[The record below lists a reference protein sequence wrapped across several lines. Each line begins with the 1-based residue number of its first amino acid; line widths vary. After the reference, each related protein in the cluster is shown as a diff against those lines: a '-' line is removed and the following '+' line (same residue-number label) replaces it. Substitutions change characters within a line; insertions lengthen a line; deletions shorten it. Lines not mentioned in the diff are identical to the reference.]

1 MKDFNELNLCAP
13 LLEAL
18 SAEGYVTP
26 TPIQAQA
33 IPHLLEGKD
42 LLGIAQTGTGKTAA
56 FALPILHRLAE
67 NRRQAAPKTCRAL
80 ILSPTRELA
89 GQIAQ
94 SFRAYGRNLRLTST
108 VVYGGVG
115 MVPQIR
121 GLARGVDILIA
132 TPGRLMDH
140 MRQGT
145 VRLEAVECFVLD
157 EADRML
163 DMGFINDV
171 RRMVRV
177 LPKVRQNLFFSATM
191 PREIAGLAAELLTD
205 PVRVAVTPEAS
216 TVERV
221 VQHVIFVD
229 TPKKRSAL
237 TQVLADPAITRAMV
251 FTRTKRGADRVT
263 RHLQDGHIEAVAIHG
278 DKSQGQRERALSD
291 FRAGKAR
298 VLVATDIAA
307 RGIDV
312 DGVSH
317 VINYELPNVPESYVH
332 RIGRT
337 ARAGAEGVAI
347 SLCDR
352 EERAYLR
359 DIEKT
364 IRQRIPIMDGGAEI
378 AASAEVIHSPASTE
392 REERRGRDHRR
403 DGGHR
408 HHGGGGRG
416 SNGQGRDK
424 PRHSGHGGHDGGR
437 EQRHGHNAAA
447 ETRQPTPAAGPEEG
461 RRPHAHGQAHSKGP
475 RTEHGEGRNQ
485 RHGQGAGEGRNR
497 PHGHGPE
504 GGKPGKNGGKPRH
517 FKPKNRPPTGTE
529 MQVSSPQ
536 DRERGDDL
544 SKVVFLQPRSP
555 ENQGFPGGYRRRRAA
570 GNR

>member
-1 MKDFNELNLCAP
+1 MKDFNELRLCAP
-13 LLEAL
+13 ILEAL

-80 ILSPTRELA
+80 VLSPTRELA

-94 SFRAYGRNLRLTST
+94 SFRTYGRNLRLTST
-108 VVYGGVG
+108 VVFGGVG
-115 MVPQIR
+115 MVPQIK

-145 VRLEAVECFVLD
+145 VRLDAVECFVLD

-171 RRMVRV
+171 RRLVRV

-191 PREIAGLAAELLTD
+191 PKEIAGLASELLTD
-205 PVRVAVTPEAS
+205 PVRVSVTPAAS

-221 VQHVIFVD
+221 AQHVIFVD
-229 TPKKRSAL
+229 APKKRSAL

-263 RHLQDGHIEAVAIHG
+263 RHLQDGHIEAAAIHG
-278 DKSQGQRERALSD
+278 DKSQGQRERALAD
-291 FRAGKAR
+291 FRNGKAR

-317 VINYELPNVPESYVH
+317 VINYELPNMPESYVH

-352 EERAYLR
+352 EEREYLR
-359 DIEKT
+359 DIERT
-364 IRQRIPIMDGGAEI
+364 IRQRIPIMAGGPEI
-378 AASAEVIHSPASTE
+378 AASAENTPTPVVPE
-392 REERRGRDHRR
+392 REEGGRHHRGRSNGHRHA
-403 DGGHR
+403 GR
-408 HHGGGGRG
+408 HHGGHGRH
-416 SNGQGRDK
+416 NGH
-424 PRHSGHGGHDGGR
+424 RH
-437 EQRHGHNAAA
+437 EQRHGDEGERRHHGHEAGGEA
-447 ETRQPTPAAGPEEG
+447 RQPRPERQEQG
-461 RRPHAHGQAHSKGP
+461 HRPHGHGHGHGHPHSTGP
-475 RTEHGEGRNQ
+475 RGHHGEGGKH
-485 RHGQGAGEGRNR
+485 RHGQGAGEGRGR
-497 PHGHGPE
+497 PHGHGPD
-504 GGKPGKNGGKPRH
+504 GGKPGKNGGNPRH
-517 FKPKNRPPTGTE
+517 FKPKNRPSHRNGNE
-529 MQVSSPQ
+529 VSSPQ

-544 SKVVFLQPRSP
+544 SKVVFL
-555 ENQGFPGGYRRRRAA
+555 
-570 GNR
+570 

>member
-1 MKDFNELNLCAP
+1 MKDFNELRLCAP

-56 FALPILHRLAE
+56 FALPILQRLAD
-67 NRRQAAPKTCRAL
+67 NRRQAAPKTCRVL

-94 SFRAYGRNLRLTST
+94 SFRTYGRNLRLTST
-108 VVYGGVG
+108 VVFGGVG
-115 MVPQIR
+115 MVPQIK
-121 GLARGVDILIA
+121 GLARGVDILVA

-145 VRLEAVECFVLD
+145 VRLDAVECFVLD

-229 TPKKRSAL
+229 APKKRSAL

-263 RHLQDGHIEAVAIHG
+263 RHLQDAHIEAAAIHG

-416 SNGQGRDK
+416 YNGQGRNK
-424 PRHSGHGGHDGGR
+424 PRHGGHEGGH
-437 EQRHGHNAAA
+437 EHRHGQHAAA
-447 ETRQPTPAAGPEEG
+447 ETRQPASAAGPEEG
-461 RRPHAHGQAHSKGP
+461 RRPHVHGQGHPKGP
-475 RTEHGEGRNQ
+475 RSEHGEGRNH
-485 RHGQGAGEGRNR
+485 RHGQGTGEGRGR
-497 PHGHGPE
+497 PHGHGPD
-504 GGKPGKNGGKPRH
+504 GGKPGKNGGKSRH
-517 FKPKNRPPTGTE
+517 FGPKNRPSHRNENG
-529 MQVSSPQ
+529 VSSSS

-544 SKVVFLQPRSP
+544 SKVVFLQPRRP
-555 ENQGFPGGYRRRRAA
+555 ETQGFPGGYRRRRAA
-570 GNR
+570 GDR